1 MSPRPAEAA
10 ACARPAPRAVL
21 GVSLKMY
28 FGYERTLAW
37 CREVA
42 RIAGSHPAVRSG
54 DVELFILATAPAIPA
69 AIEILAPVGVGV
81 GAQDLSWAD
90 EGAFTG
96 EVSGALLA
104 ELGCGYAEVG
114 HAERRTLLAEDEAM
128 VAGKT
133 SAALRNG
140 LTPVLCVGEPEQGSA
155 DHAVEWCRRELT
167 SALGDGEPAL
177 GGRVIVAY
185 EPRWAIGAAEP
196 ASPDYISAVAA
207 GLESVLAS
215 LPRREGS
222 LVIYGGSAGPG
233 LLTRLGGSVSGLF
246 LGRFAHD
253 PRAFAAVLDEAAE
266 RVGAPAQSEEV
277 AQ

>member
-1 MSPRPAEAA
+1 MSPRPAEAPA
-10 ACARPAPRAVL
+10 GARPAPRAVL

-28 FGYERTLAW
+28 FGHGRTITY
-37 CREVA
+37 CS
-42 RIAGSHPAVRSG
+42 RIAEIAAAHPAVRSG
-54 DVELFILATAPAIPA
+54 DVELFVLPTFTALPDA
-69 AIEILAPVGVGV
+69 ARILAPAGVGV

-90 EGAFTG
+90 DGAFTG
-96 EVSGALLA
+96 EVSGAVLA

-114 HAERRTLLAEDEAM
+114 HAERRTLLGEDEAM

-133 SAALRNG
+133 AAALRNG

-155 DHAVEWCRRELT
+155 DDAVEWCRRELA
-167 SALGDGEPAL
+167 SALGDGEPVL

-196 ASPDYISAVAA
+196 ASPEYISAVAA
-207 GLESVLAS
+207 GLEAVLAA
-215 LPRREGS
+215 LPGREGS
-222 LVIYGGSAGPG
+222 LVIYGGSAWPG

-253 PRAFAAVLDEAAE
+253 PAAFAAVLDEAAE
-266 RVGAPAQSEEV
+266 RIASPSSQEVGA
-277 AQ
+277 